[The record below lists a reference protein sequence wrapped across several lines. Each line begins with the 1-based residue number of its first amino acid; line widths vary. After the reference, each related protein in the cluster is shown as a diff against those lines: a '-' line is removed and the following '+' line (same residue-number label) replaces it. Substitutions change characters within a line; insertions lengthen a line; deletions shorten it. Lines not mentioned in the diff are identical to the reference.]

1 MAVADHAGLALEQS
15 QRDDA
20 AAAGAQA
27 QELRLAAMMLL
38 AEALD
43 LRDPS
48 TARHARMVGR
58 YARETAVALG
68 LEPSRV
74 ERVHAAGVLHDL
86 GKLAIADAI
95 LHKPGPLT
103 DAEWDE
109 MRRHPEVGAQ
119 ILEHGG
125 MHDIADWVRAHHER
139 IDGCGYPAGLGGSE
153 ISLEARILAV
163 ADAYEAMVADR
174 PYRGRM
180 SAELAREELMRCSG
194 SQFDPVVVRAFLEAL
209 DGQITDEEQ
218 LERVA

>member
-1 MAVADHAGLALEQS
+1 RDGDAGTGQS
-15 QRDDA
+15 
-20 AAAGAQA
+20 

-38 AEALD
+38 AETLD

-58 YARETAVALG
+58 YARDTAVALG
-68 LEPSRV
+68 LDPVRV

-86 GKLAIADAI
+86 GKLGIADAI

-103 DAEWDE
+103 DREWRE

-125 MHDIADWVRAHHER
+125 MRDIAGWVRTHHER
-139 IDGCGYPAGLGGSE
+139 IDGHGYPDGLGGE
-153 ISLEARILAV
+153 DISVEARILAV

-174 PYRGRM
+174 PYRPGM
-180 SAELAREELMRCSG
+180 SADEARAELLRCSG
-194 SQFDPVVVRAFLEAL
+194 SQFDPEVVRAFLSAL
-209 DGQITDEEQ
+209 DNEATDVRA
-218 LERVA
+218 LSSVA